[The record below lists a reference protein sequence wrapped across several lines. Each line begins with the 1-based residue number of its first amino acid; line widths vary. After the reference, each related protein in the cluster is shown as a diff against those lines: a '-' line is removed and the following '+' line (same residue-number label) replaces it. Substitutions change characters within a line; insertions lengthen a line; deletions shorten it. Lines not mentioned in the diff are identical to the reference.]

1 MRKLICAL
9 ILVAAV
15 TANAATLCVTRQT
28 ETSLTFTFAGF
39 GGLDYE
45 LFVAHG
51 ATDGGEDKYAWDS
64 YVKVADIADGQTT
77 FTYEVPAALR
87 DGRPMRFFLT
97 QTFGVKMAKELT
109 HVRSTG
115 QQWVNTGVLPT
126 DKTMI
131 DIRFFDVQYVHA
143 TAFFGQD
150 WNGSRYLLTQQS
162 DKFLWC
168 GSGGNLGVPTANTEY
183 RFLMEVANDLV
194 MSANGVET
202 VASDSKAHGLNSSG
216 NIAVFGANT
225 GARLATFSFRS
236 MRIANESAVLR
247 DFIPAMDANGDA
259 GLYDQ
264 INDVF
269 YKSQTATPLVAGTER
284 PQSRF
289 GRVVD
294 STPSLRFRRSVAI
307 ASATAD
313 SVTLSFGNPDGA
325 AYKLYV
331 ASGAVDREGDKN
343 AWDNFTE
350 IATVAADATTYTYT
364 LPAALKADGVKF
376 RFFLVKTEG
385 LPYASELASLTSNGK
400 QKIRL
405 DYAPDAATSMD
416 LRFGDAAAS
425 KISTVFAQAWTAG
438 GGSVFLQRFSSNDFY
453 YYGISGGYRLET
465 VPATMTDYRFR
476 KFTDDLI
483 EISHA
488 NVTNRYTVTHAT
500 TASSDLTLF
509 AGYAGINPGSY
520 RFDSMVVTD
529 GGLVVRDLVPVE
541 TLGGEGALFDR
552 ASGEVFLNSGS
563 NEGKTDF
570 TKGAAVA
577 RQGWVIANSPVL
589 TGSSSGAPATVLP
602 MFVQLTEDTD
612 WTSLMDMIPSGITID
627 LNGHELHLAP
637 DTAFSTKAVSFVDGA
652 GTLRL
657 TVPAG
662 ETYTIES
669 VGGSCFTAPAEI
681 VKDGSGTLVLMRSLP
696 KVGRLTIEAGIVKS
710 GIANALAQGTVVD
723 VKDGGAYDVAGFNS
737 ATLFRI
743 AGEGPDGQGAWRN
756 SSSVNVAATASGL
769 ELTADAKVCGSAN
782 FGLINT
788 GNAATT
794 CELNGH
800 TLTVALAAD
809 RDFWFCNTTGSSAG
823 TVHVTGGAAYFYST
837 ASSLPNVDFVIDGTG
852 ARFWDPKSGPK
863 ATVRSVTVKNGGD
876 MFEETNNSYMQN
888 LYLLDGGKVTGGG
901 WVYIADAFVVSNET
915 TNVTL
920 IPPLHANGTY
930 PRIVKKGAGT
940 FTISNSHTESRAD
953 RGIEIF
959 GGTVVMSTSRSSGG
973 APQKA
978 ISSQAVPVT
987 IHSGGTLD
995 MRQSGTAAF
1004 LLSGLQIDEGGTLLH
1019 NANNVISFTAKGTV
1033 KTAAPFSFAGTVSI
1047 TQEVT
1052 FDVSAMFA
1060 SANPPAAG
1068 ETVALLT
1075 ANAITASGASRLYV
1089 TGCPYDYDLIM
1100 TGTQVLLRTKTAAQ
1114 SALAP
1119 IKICSIGGNYVY
1131 GLDSAGSVIS
1141 FRHDLAQSLSLE
1153 GWNVKMTGWRH
1164 AEGYLRTASG
1174 MYTTDNPEWNN
1185 HSGVKDLALKTSP
1198 TRAGLLEGLETYC
1211 AAAEDPDFTILACGD
1226 MDVADGVADDK
1237 VFASFTNAVTRI
1249 KAALPMITV
1258 IACTIPGGS
1267 AVLNDAVATWC
1278 AGETDVECVDLAGA
1292 VAAAST
1298 EPAKSA
1304 AAAAV
1309 LKSKLMTLATA
1320 NGKNTPSGWVRPPV
1334 VFGATNNVPAAYL
1347 DGFVRARVL
1356 QPSHEQYYVQNASS
1370 VPYAYAPAVQTTD
1383 IAKAGY
1389 YIELVRKDTGALQ
1402 AMWIDMDAPGST
1414 LDDVTLPVTHAQR
1427 KKQTVKKLH
1436 VWSNFGGVRQVAADD
1451 DSVDGYIE
1459 FNPVN
1464 HAGTD
1469 TIAGDVIAE
1478 PWTDAYGFNDDLK
1491 TTGANGYGSFQIM
1504 RKFADPAVFPAAEIV
1519 FSYGRWGVGTTT
1531 SCNLGMGT
1539 LAVYG
1544 NHGINTKSL
1553 DWTGISQLDNA
1564 DLGNISGAAYSLIR
1578 IEFWVKYA
1586 NAPTATR
1593 ADLASAVWTGATDSA
1608 FATPGNWSA
1617 DGTTP
1622 LSAFTS
1628 YALIRLP
1635 EGVSQTFTY
1644 PNCDRVA
1651 VPSILMLDGA
1661 ASFPEVGGLYITGID
1676 MGATGR
1682 LSYDPVKFCL
1692 TLIETPVFA
1701 SGAKFALPSNY
1712 ASATKG
1718 RFLLMNWQ
1726 RGSLDMDPAAL
1737 TAIFDTASANGAD
1750 VKVWAE
1756 NFEGGGGRLW
1766 LDLDYSAPK
1775 KRINLLCTGDSITQ
1789 GYNSTYGNWR
1799 IPLMKYLAAAGYEP
1813 VSKGF
1818 WKIES
1823 DDILNQV
1830 RMPEDW
1836 VWHAGISAQRLITK
1850 NGAGTMDAIEN
1861 MLDQGGDVDFVLAML
1876 GTNDLNADSTPAAE
1890 LYPVWTN
1897 FVWKVLNQKPH
1908 AKFIAGAVLDQ
1919 AYNAT
1924 KDAQVVAF
1932 NTLMRNAIE
1941 GGMFPAKRAYFADL
1955 YTPCYR
1961 YDGQGNYIAGS
1972 FYAEN
1977 NVHPDWYGEDKLAAA
1992 YCAAI
1997 EAAIADDPGFVLGAA
2012 ETVPTT
2018 TGAENNVPAEYRAG
2032 YTRARTFDATAY
2044 NGVNLATLGRV
2055 PYAYENAT
2063 APSVNLSRVG
2073 YYIELKRK
2081 DNAQS
2086 DYHGLVRWM
2095 WVSMEAFGDRT
2106 LDGVSV
2112 PLFYNRQEAVNR
2124 LRVKTNMP
2132 GIEST
2137 AADAM
2142 DERGWIQ
2149 FWPGGF
2155 GPSGCGIPGAPA
2167 NTWGYDW
2174 NDTAGSDPSGYG
2186 VMKVFRFTPDARNPA
2201 QTLFAFGRWAHAS
2214 NYELGLGNF
2223 AIQALGSIDWTHV
2236 GAADMNM
2243 VNTMAVPAYEV
2254 AKVEIWTASDT
2265 PADAAFVLVDEV
2277 TPSGGGEVN
2286 VTGDVRNFGEGASS
2300 ANLTLE
2306 WSTDPTFA
2314 TVAGSTN
2321 IGVVAETGAV
2331 TATATGLTAGQTWYF
2346 RFTSVNSAN
2355 VSAASGVSDPLDY
2368 SEGVWR
2374 PQTANDVWTS
2384 IAWQKN
2390 GAGEHVAFNPAWTAK
2405 FDGNEATP
2413 VASVQVPEAV
2423 RAEQVTVDASA
2434 NYTLTGAGAIKSKRL
2449 VKKGTGTL
2457 TLGAGVLA
2465 DTPDIEIAAGTVK
2478 LGDDATQG
2486 AAGAAGGT
2494 ITVKDGAQFDFNYN
2508 DTSSAENRP
2517 RAQVTGVKKFIIE
2530 GAGPDGKGAL
2540 TSSLAKDVINSP
2552 IGEVVLTGDA
2562 TIGGPW
2568 RVDLRTVNYGHSITG
2583 PDDATL
2589 TVATCPPGDYGLG
2602 ILGCRL
2608 AVGRVEIPE
2617 TGKFWAYS
2625 SHVFDIPHGIDLYG
2639 LFRVYAANG
2648 TWNVGGIRAHGSAA
2662 RIGNASGN
2670 SYVKTSI
2677 TVESGATLTLDGGNT
2692 MYYENGFTNK
2702 GVIAVANGTHY
2713 VHGDLVNVGNPL
2725 ITVAASKSINL
2736 HPSTVTGDS
2745 RIETSGNIWTS
2756 GRSDWGDAAL
2766 SVTVSGGGS
2775 LIIGQGNDGYGMPKF
2790 GKNKLST
2797 TVVNHSG
2804 TIFFHP
2810 ATSASI
2816 DGYEITGLV
2825 NNFNSQGPNT
2835 GPVVDIQASNLVFTA
2850 KNFQVGTGSGF
2861 GELTVSGANT
2871 SIEATTL
2878 AIDKDDNTGYRGMLN
2893 FTEGLLTI
2901 GSGGFST
2908 PRRKPE
2914 RPQFVMAGGTLRA
2927 GANFSH
2933 ARPGLTAYFGSPK
2946 RGGEVTVD
2954 LNGKTVTWP
2963 TSLAGGSDVT
2973 ITGAGAFS
2981 SGRPGIQGIPLG
2993 KWTVDSPGTV
3003 DLRNAGGFAG
3013 GLSLAENTAA
3023 TIDIAST
3030 NMVELYFWNWAS
3042 GSAWAGM
3049 DALVAANKVF
3059 AQHIATSFD
3068 YLNKP
3073 ATTITE
3079 SKVSNGTGINYFG
3092 EFYVSA
3098 EMAGTWYFQH
3108 AGRSYVTV
3116 QLDGTTAFEYSA
3128 PNGSKTTSGVALT
3141 EGWHSFLVSAYTGAA
3156 NPSVGS
3162 LSSDDSIKFRV
3173 GTSGSFAPF
3182 DITAVPMRMRQANSA
3197 RTSVRWRKYM
3207 SYDQS
3212 ANEYTSA
3219 DESKYTVDVITNS
3232 LQVIHQK
3239 FSTGVNAPLGG
3250 ASARFD
3256 GYFKVEKGKAGTWT
3270 FNGKFDDRIALS
3282 VDGRRLFAGNTG
3294 SASMTLREGWHKFDI
3309 RTGDTTPS
3317 GGTTQGTGGG
3327 LTDSVGNTVA
3337 LEFKVNGGAYFAF
3350 DERYVPIA
3358 FSAADA
3364 QKFEEP
3370 GLGGEIEL
3378 ATGSTL
3384 TNAPRD
3390 GGWCPIYGT
3399 LKGTGTLAGP
3409 YRFTGEENCWEVT
3422 GATARNATIPAVQF
3436 TNPTKKTFTGLK
3448 SLSVLFDAKPSR
3460 RTYYLTGPITGLTAA
3475 DISGVAYTI
3484 ADEAGNDYTEDL
3496 MLTVQDGRLTFMN
3509 SKPKGMFLI
3518 VR

>member
-1 MRKLICAL
+1 MRKIVCAL
-9 ILVAAV
+9 AFVAAV
-15 TANAATLCVTRQT
+15 TVHAATLCVTRQT

-51 ATDGGEDKYAWDS
+51 ATDGGEDKHAWDS
-64 YVKVADIADGQTT
+64 FEKVADIASDQTT
-77 FTYEVPAALR
+77 YEYEVPAALR
-87 DGRPMRFFLT
+87 DGRPMRFFLA
-97 QTFGVKMAKELT
+97 QTFGVNMAKELT

-126 DKTMI
+126 AKTMI
-131 DIRFFDVQYVHA
+131 DFRFFDIEYVHA

-162 DKFLWC
+162 NKFLWC

-183 RFLMEVANDLV
+183 RFLLEIANDLV

-202 VASDSKAHGLNSSG
+202 VASDSKAHGQNSSG

-225 GARLATFSFRS
+225 GTYLATFSFRR

-247 DFIPAMDANGDA
+247 DFIPAMDANGEA

-264 INDVF
+264 LNDVF
-269 YKSQTATPLVAGTER
+269 YKSQTATPLVAGAER

-343 AWDNFTE
+343 AWDNFSE
-350 IATVAADATTYTYT
+350 VATVAADATTYTYT

-376 RFFLVKTEG
+376 RFFLVKTDG

-405 DYAPDAATSMD
+405 GYAPDAAMSMD
-416 LRFGDAAAS
+416 FRFGDAAAS
-425 KISTVFAQAWTAG
+425 KVSTLFAQTWTG
-438 GGSVFLQRFSSNDFY
+438 SGGSVFMQRYSNNDFY
-453 YYGISGGYRLET
+453 YYGISTGYRLET

-476 KFTDDLI
+476 KFTDNLI
-483 EISHA
+483 EICHA

-520 RFDSMVVTD
+520 RFDSMVITD

-541 TLGGEGALFDR
+541 TLGGEGAIFDR

-563 NEGKTDF
+563 SEGKTDF

-577 RQGWVIANSPVL
+577 RQGWSIANSPVL
-589 TGSSSGAPATVLP
+589 TGSSSGAPTSVLP

-627 LNGHELHLAP
+627 LNGHKLHLAP

-723 VKDGGAYDVAGFNS
+723 VKDGGAYDVAGYNS

-800 TLTVALAAD
+800 TLTVVLAAD

-823 TVHVTGGAAYFYST
+823 TVHVTSGAAYFYST
-837 ASSLPNVDFVIDGTG
+837 ASNLPNVDFVIDGTG

-876 MFEETNNSYMQN
+876 MFEETNNTYMQN
-888 LYLLDGGKVTGGG
+888 FYLLDGGKVTGGG

-1033 KTAAPFSFAGTVSI
+1033 KTAAPFVFAGTVSI

-1060 SANPPAAG
+1060 SANSPAAG

-1089 TGCPYDYDLIM
+1089 TGCPYDYDLVM

-1119 IKICSIGGNYVY
+1119 IKICSIGGDYVL
-1131 GLDSAGSVIS
+1131 GLPSTAIS

-1164 AEGYLRTASG
+1164 AESYLRTVSG
-1174 MYTTDNPEWNN
+1174 MYTTDNQEWNN
-1185 HSGVKDLALKTSP
+1185 HSGVRDLALKTSP

-1211 AAAEDPDFTILACGD
+1211 AAAEEPDFTILACGD
-1226 MDVADGVADDK
+1226 TDVADGVADDK
-1237 VFASFTNAVTRI
+1237 VFAYFTNAVTRI
-1249 KAALPMITV
+1249 RAALPMTTV

-1267 AVLNDAVATWC
+1267 AELNAAIATWC
-1278 AGETDVECVDLAGA
+1278 AGVAEVECVDLAGA
-1292 VAAAST
+1292 VASAAAT
-1298 EPAKSA
+1298 EPAKEA

-1309 LKSKLMTLATA
+1309 LKAKLMTLATA
-1320 NGKNTPSGWVRPPV
+1320 NGKNTPSGWVRPTV
-1334 VFGATNNVPAAYL
+1334 TLGATNNVPPAYL

-1356 QPSHEQYYVQNASS
+1356 QPSATQGYSQDASQ
-1370 VPYAYAPAVQTTD
+1370 VPYASAPAVQTND

-1414 LDDVTLPVTHAQR
+1414 LNDVTLPVTYAQR
-1427 KKQTVKKLH
+1427 KKQTVTKLH
-1436 VWSNFGGVRQVAADD
+1436 VWSNFGGVQQVAASD

-1459 FNPVN
+1459 FGPGNVGG
-1464 HAGTD
+1464 ADSTE
-1469 TIAGDVIAE
+1469 GDIISD
-1478 PWTDAYGFNDDLK
+1478 PWENAHGFNDNLY
-1491 TTGANGYGSFQIM
+1491 TSGANGYGCFQII
-1504 RKFADPAVFPAAEIV
+1504 RKFSDPAAFPAAEIL
-1519 FSYGRWGVGTTT
+1519 FSYSRWGNSTD
-1531 SCNLGMGT
+1531 SSYRDLGMGT
-1539 LAVYG
+1539 LANFG
-1544 NHGINTKSL
+1544 NHGGSGGKGV
-1553 DWTGISQLDNA
+1553 DWTFMSQTHDT
-1564 DLGNISGAAYSLIR
+1564 DKGNISSSAYSLIR

-1593 ADLASAVWTGATDSA
+1593 ADLASAVWMGATDSA
-1608 FATPGNWSA
+1608 FATPGNWSE

-1622 LSAFTS
+1622 LSAFAA
-1628 YALIRLP
+1628 YALILLP
-1635 EGVSQTFTY
+1635 EGVTQTFTY
-1644 PNCDRVA
+1644 PNCDRIV
-1651 VPSILMLDGA
+1651 VSSILMLDGT
-1661 ASFPEVGGLYITGID
+1661 ASFPEVGGLYITGLD

-1692 TLIETPVFA
+1692 TLIETPMFA
-1701 SGAKFALPSNY
+1701 PGAKFALPSKY

-1718 RFLLMNWQ
+1718 RFLLMNWH
-1726 RGSLDMDPAAL
+1726 RGALNMEDAAL
-1737 TAIFDTASANGAD
+1737 TAFFDASSANGAD

-1756 NFEGGGGRLW
+1756 NFAGGGGRLW
-1766 LDLDYSAPK
+1766 LDLNYSAPHP
-1775 KRINLLCTGDSITQ
+1775 RVNVLCTGDSITQ
-1789 GYNSTYGNWR
+1789 GYDGTYGNWR

-1823 DDILNQV
+1823 NDMVKEIAP
-1830 RMPEDW
+1830 PEDW
-1836 VWHAGISAQRLITK
+1836 VWHAGISGQRLITK

-1861 MLDQGGDVDFVLAML
+1861 ILDQGGDVDFVLVKL

-1908 AKFIAGAVLDQ
+1908 AKFIAGAVVDQ
-1919 AYNAT
+1919 AYNAA

-1932 NTLMRNAIE
+1932 NTMMKNAIE
-1941 GGMFPAKRAYFADL
+1941 GGLFPAKRVYFADL

-1961 YDGQGNYIAGS
+1961 YDGQGNYIPGS

-2018 TGAENNVPAEYRAG
+2018 VGAENNVPAEYRAG

-2044 NGVNLATLGRV
+2044 NGVNLAELGRV
-2055 PYAYENAT
+2055 PYAYENGA

-2081 DNAQS
+2081 DTALS
-2086 DYHGLVRWM
+2086 DYHDLVRWM
-2095 WVSMEAFGDRT
+2095 WVSMDAFGDRT

-2112 PLFYNRQEAVNR
+2112 PLFYERQEAVNH
-2124 LRVKTNMP
+2124 LRMKTNMP

-2137 AADAM
+2137 AADAT

-2149 FWPGGF
+2149 FWP
-2155 GPSGCGIPGAPA
+2155 STYSDTSCGVPGAPA
-2167 NTWGYDW
+2167 NTWKHDW
-2174 NDTAGSDPSGYG
+2174 NDTSTGATSGYG
-2186 VMKVFRFTPDARNPA
+2186 TMQVFRLTPGARNPA
-2201 QTLFAFGRWAHAS
+2201 QMLFVFGRWAHTS

-2223 AIQALGSIDWTHV
+2223 AIQALNSINWTGV
-2236 GAADMNM
+2236 GGNAN
-2243 VNTMAVPAYEV
+2243 VIGTMAVPAYEV
-2254 AKVEIWTASDT
+2254 AKIEIWTASDT
-2265 PADAAFVLVDEV
+2265 PADAAFVLVDDVVPGDSGAV
-2277 TPSGGGEVN
+2277 TVR
-2286 VTGDVRNFGEGASS
+2286 GDVRNLGEGATS
-2300 ANLTLE
+2300 ATLTLE
-2306 WSTDPTFA
+2306 WSTDPAFA

-2331 TATATGLTAGQTWYF
+2331 SATATGLTAGQTWYF
-2346 RFTSVNSAN
+2346 RYTSVNSAN

-2374 PQTANDVWTS
+2374 PQTAFDVWTS
-2384 IAWQKN
+2384 VAWLRN
-2390 GAGEHVAFNPAWTAK
+2390 GAGSPVAFNPAWTAK

-2434 NYTLTGAGAIKSKRL
+2434 NYTLTGAGAIASKRL

-2465 DTPDIEIAAGTVK
+2465 DTPDIEIEAGTVK

-2508 DTSSAENRP
+2508 DTASAENRP
-2517 RAQVTGVKKFIIE
+2517 RAQVTSVKKFIIE

-2552 IGEVVLTGDA
+2552 IGEVVLAGDA

-2602 ILGCRL
+2602 ILGTRL

-2670 SYVKTSI
+2670 SYVKTPI

-2702 GVIAVANGTHY
+2702 GVIAVANGAHY
-2713 VHGDLVNVGNPL
+2713 VHGNLVNVGNPL
-2725 ITVAASKSINL
+2725 ITVAASKSITL

-2745 RIETSGNIWTS
+2745 RIETSGSIWTS
-2756 GRSDWGDAAL
+2756 GRSDWGNAAL

-2775 LIIGQGNDGYGMPKF
+2775 LILGQGNDDYGMPKF

-2816 DGYEITGLV
+2816 DGYVISGLV
-2825 NNFNSQGPNT
+2825 NNFYSQGPNS
-2835 GPVVDIQASNLVFTA
+2835 GPVVDIQATNLVFAA
-2850 KNFQVGTGSGF
+2850 KSFCVGTSSGY
-2861 GELTVSGANT
+2861 GELTVSGADT
-2871 SIEATTL
+2871 SISATTL
-2878 AIDKDDNTGYRGMLN
+2878 TIDLQDNTGYRGMLN
-2893 FTEGLLTI
+2893 FTDGVLAL
-2901 GSGGFST
+2901 GSGGLST
-2908 PRRKPE
+2908 PRRKPA

-2927 GANFSH
+2927 DANFSH

-2946 RGGEVTVD
+2946 KGGDVTVD
-2954 LNGKTVTWP
+2954 LNGHTVTWP
-2963 TSLAGGSDVT
+2963 TGLAGGSDVT
-2973 ITGAGAFS
+2973 ITGSGAFS
-2981 SGRPGIQGIPLG
+2981 SGRPGIQGIPFG
-2993 KWTVDSPGTV
+2993 KWTVASPGTV

-3013 GLSLAENTAA
+3013 GLSLAENTSA
-3023 TIDIAST
+3023 TIDIAGT
-3030 NMVELYFWNWAS
+3030 NMVEMFFWNWT
-3042 GSAWAGM
+3042 GGNAWSDM
-3049 DALVAANKVF
+3049 DNQLATCKVF
-3059 AQHIATSFD
+3059 PQFIATSFD

-3073 ATTITE
+3073 ATTIAE

-3108 AGRSYVTV
+3108 AGGSYITV
-3116 QLDGTTAFEYSA
+3116 QLDGTTAFEHSA

-3212 ANEYTSA
+3212 ANEYTRA
-3219 DESKYTVDVITNS
+3219 DESKYTIDVITNS
-3232 LQVIHQK
+3232 LQVIHKK

-3358 FSAADA
+3358 YSAADA

-3378 ATGSTL
+3378 AAGSTL

-3390 GGWCPIYGT
+3390 GGFCPIYGT
-3399 LKGTGTLAGP
+3399 LKGSGTLAGP

-3422 GATARNATIPAVQF
+3422 GATARNANLPAVQF
-3436 TNPTKKTFTGLK
+3436 TNPTKETFTGLK

-3496 MLTVQDGRLTFMN
+3496 TLTVQDGRLTFTN

>member
-9 ILVAAV
+9 FLVAAV
-15 TANAATLCVTRQT
+15 TAHAATLCVTRQT
-28 ETSLTFTFAGF
+28 ETSLSFTFAGF

-64 YVKVADIADGQTT
+64 YTKIADIASDQTT
-77 FTYEVPAALR
+77 YEYEVPAALR
-87 DGRPMRFFLT
+87 DGRPMRFFLA
-97 QTFGVKMAKELT
+97 QTFGVNMAKELT

-126 DKTMI
+126 AKTMI
-131 DIRFFDVQYVHA
+131 DCRFFDIVYVHA

-150 WNGSRYLLTQQS
+150 WNGSRYMLTQQS
-162 DKFLWC
+162 NKFVWC

-216 NIAVFGANT
+216 NIAVFGVNT
-225 GARLATFSFRS
+225 GDRLATFSFRS
-236 MRIANESAVLR
+236 MRIATESAVLR
-247 DFIPAMDANGDA
+247 DFIPAMDANGEA

-264 INDVF
+264 INDAF

-294 STPSLRFRRSVAI
+294 STPSLRFRRSVTI

-350 IATVAADATTYTYT
+350 VATVAADATTYTYT
-364 LPAALKADGVKF
+364 LPAAFKADGVKF
-376 RFFLVKTEG
+376 RFFLVKTDG

-405 DYAPDAATSMD
+405 GYAPDAATSMD
-416 LRFGDAAAS
+416 FRFGDAAAS

-509 AGYAGINPGSY
+509 AGYAGNYPGSY
-520 RFDSMVVTD
+520 RFDSMVITD

-669 VGGSCFTAPAEI
+669 MGSSCFTAPAEI

-915 TNVTL
+915 TDVTL
-920 IPPLHANGTY
+920 IPPLYQNGSTW

-940 FTISNSHTESRAD
+940 LTLSISHTESRAD
-953 RGIEIF
+953 RGIEVF

-978 ISSQAVPVT
+978 ISSAAVPVT

-995 MRQSGTAAF
+995 MRQCGTAAF
-1004 LLSGLQIDEGGTLLH
+1004 LLAGLQIDAGGTLLH
-1019 NANNVISFTAKGTV
+1019 NANNVISFSAKGTV
-1033 KTAAPFSFAGTVSI
+1033 KTAAPFTFAGTVNI
-1047 TQEVT
+1047 TQETT
-1052 FDVSAMFA
+1052 FDVSAMYA

-1075 ANAITASGASRLYV
+1075 ANAITASGSSRIYV

-1100 TGTQVLLRTKTAAQ
+1100 TGTQVLIRTKTAAQ

-1119 IKICSIGGNYVY
+1119 VKIWTVGGTYACGQPSTAIG
-1131 GLDSAGSVIS
+1131 
-1141 FRHDLAQSLSLE
+1141 FRYDLAQSLSLE
-1153 GWNVKMTGWRH
+1153 GWNVEMTGWQTSD
-1164 AEGYLRTASG
+1164 AYLRTASG
-1174 MYTTDNPEWNN
+1174 MYTTDNRKWQGNACMR
-1185 HSGVKDLALKTSP
+1185 DFALKTSP
-1198 TRAGLLEGLETYC
+1198 TRAGLLEGLETY
-1211 AAAEDPDFTILACGD
+1211 AAAANEPDFTILACGD
-1226 MDVADGVADDK
+1226 TDVADGVADDK

-1249 KAALPMITV
+1249 KAALPMTTV
-1258 IACTIPGGS
+1258 IACTIPGGTAALNS
-1267 AVLNDAVATWC
+1267 AIETWC
-1278 AGETDVECVDLAGA
+1278 GNEPEVECVDLADA
-1292 VAAAST
+1292 VASAAS
-1298 EPAKSA
+1298 EPACAASA
-1304 AAAAV
+1304 ASL
-1309 LKSKLMTLATA
+1309 LKAKLMTLATA
-1320 NGKNTPSGWVRPPV
+1320 NGKNTPSGWTRPTV
-1334 VFGATNNVPAAYL
+1334 TLGATNNVPAAYL

-1356 QPSHEQYYVQNASS
+1356 EPSATQGYNQDALQ

-1402 AMWIDMDAPGST
+1402 VMWIDMDAPGST
-1414 LDDVTLPVTHAQR
+1414 LNDVTLPVTHAQR
-1427 KKQTVKKLH
+1427 KKQTVTKLH
-1436 VWSNFGGVRQVAADD
+1436 VWSNFGGVQQVAANDD
-1451 DSVDGYIE
+1451 TVEGYIE
-1459 FNPVN
+1459 FCPANTG
-1464 HAGTD
+1464 GTE
-1469 TIAGDVIAE
+1469 TTGGDVIAE
-1478 PWTDAYGFNDDLK
+1478 PWTDAIGFNDNLM
-1491 TTGANGYGSFQIM
+1491 TTGSNGYGCFQLM
-1504 RKFADPAVFPAAEIV
+1504 RKFSDPSAFPAAEIL
-1519 FSYGRWGVGTTT
+1519 FAFNRWG
-1531 SCNLGMGT
+1531 SSNSYNDIGMGT
-1539 LAVYG
+1539 LANYG
-1544 NHGINTKSL
+1544 TYIDGKNASKTL
-1553 DWTGISQLDNA
+1553 DWTFVSQSVSDDRGRIS
-1564 DLGNISGAAYSLIR
+1564 SSAYSLMR

-1608 FATPGNWSA
+1608 IATPGNWST

-1701 SGAKFALPSNY
+1701 SGAKFALPSKY

-1726 RGSLDMDPAAL
+1726 RGSLDMEPAAL

-1823 DDILNQV
+1823 DDIINMV
-1830 RMPEDW
+1830 SMPEEW
-1836 VWHAGISAQRLITK
+1836 VWHAGIGAQRLITK

-1890 LYPVWTN
+1890 LYPVWTD

-1961 YDGQGNYIAGS
+1961 YDGQGNYIPGS

-1997 EAAIADDPGFVLGAA
+1997 ESAIADDPSFDLGAA

-2018 TGAENNVPAEYRAG
+2018 VGAENNVPAEYRAG

-2044 NGVNLATLGRV
+2044 NGVNLAELGRV
-2055 PYAYENAT
+2055 PYAYENGA

-2155 GPSGCGIPGAPA
+2155 GSSGCGIPGAPA

-2174 NDTAGSDPSGYG
+2174 NDTASRDPSGYG

-2214 NYELGLGNF
+2214 NYELGLGDF
-2223 AIQALGSIDWTHV
+2223 ANQSLGSIDWTHV
-2236 GAADMNM
+2236 GAIDKNM

-2254 AKVEIWTASDT
+2254 AKIEIWTASDT
-2265 PADAAFVLVDEV
+2265 PADAAFVLVDDV
-2277 TPSGGGEVN
+2277 VPGDSGAATVR
-2286 VTGDVRNFGEGASS
+2286 GDVRNLGEGATS
-2300 ANLTLE
+2300 ATLTLE
-2306 WSTDPTFA
+2306 WSTDPAFA

-2331 TATATGLTAGQTWYF
+2331 SATATGLTAGQTWYF
-2346 RFTSVNSAN
+2346 RYTSVNSAN
-2355 VSAASGVSDPLDY
+2355 VSAASAVSDPLDY

-2374 PQTANDVWTS
+2374 PQTASDVWTS

-2390 GAGEHVAFNPAWTAK
+2390 GAGSPVAFNPAWTAK

-2434 NYTLTGAGAIKSKRL
+2434 NYTLGRSRRHAGHRDRGRYGEARRRRDAGCGRCGRRYDHREGRCAVRLQLQRHVVGGEPSARTGDERQEVHHRGCRAGREGRELLQELDGARVLLERVARDLADDAASAPLEALEVVAARL
-2449 VKKGTGTL
+2449 DEAGD
-2457 TLGAGVLA
+2457 AGVLKPHRVH
-2465 DTPDIEIAAGTVK
+2465 D
-2478 LGDDATQG
+2478 
-2486 AAGAAGGT
+2486 
-2494 ITVKDGAQFDFNYN
+2494 
-2508 DTSSAENRP
+2508 R
-2517 RAQVTGVKKFIIE
+2517 R
-2530 GAGPDGKGAL
+2530 GAL
-2540 TSSLAKDVINSP
+2540 
-2552 IGEVVLTGDA
+2552 
-2562 TIGGPW
+2562 
-2568 RVDLRTVNYGHSITG
+2568 H
-2583 PDDATL
+2583 
-2589 TVATCPPGDYGLG
+2589 
-2602 ILGCRL
+2602 
-2608 AVGRVEIPE
+2608 
-2617 TGKFWAYS
+2617 
-2625 SHVFDIPHGIDLYG
+2625 
-2639 LFRVYAANG
+2639 
-2648 TWNVGGIRAHGSAA
+2648 
-2662 RIGNASGN
+2662 
-2670 SYVKTSI
+2670 
-2677 TVESGATLTLDGGNT
+2677 
-2692 MYYENGFTNK
+2692 
-2702 GVIAVANGTHY
+2702 
-2713 VHGDLVNVGNPL
+2713 
-2725 ITVAASKSINL
+2725 
-2736 HPSTVTGDS
+2736 
-2745 RIETSGNIWTS
+2745 
-2756 GRSDWGDAAL
+2756 
-2766 SVTVSGGGS
+2766 
-2775 LIIGQGNDGYGMPKF
+2775 
-2790 GKNKLST
+2790 
-2797 TVVNHSG
+2797 
-2804 TIFFHP
+2804 
-2810 ATSASI
+2810 
-2816 DGYEITGLV
+2816 
-2825 NNFNSQGPNT
+2825 
-2835 GPVVDIQASNLVFTA
+2835 
-2850 KNFQVGTGSGF
+2850 
-2861 GELTVSGANT
+2861 
-2871 SIEATTL
+2871 
-2878 AIDKDDNTGYRGMLN
+2878 
-2893 FTEGLLTI
+2893 
-2901 GSGGFST
+2901 
-2908 PRRKPE
+2908 
-2914 RPQFVMAGGTLRA
+2914 
-2927 GANFSH
+2927 H
-2933 ARPGLTAYFGSPK
+2933 ARG
-2946 RGGEVTVD
+2946 
-2954 LNGKTVTWP
+2954 
-2963 TSLAGGSDVT
+2963 
-2973 ITGAGAFS
+2973 
-2981 SGRPGIQGIPLG
+2981 
-2993 KWTVDSPGTV
+2993 
-3003 DLRNAGGFAG
+3003 
-3013 GLSLAENTAA
+3013 
-3023 TIDIAST
+3023 
-3030 NMVELYFWNWAS
+3030 
-3042 GSAWAGM
+3042 
-3049 DALVAANKVF
+3049 
-3059 AQHIATSFD
+3059 
-3068 YLNKP
+3068 
-3073 ATTITE
+3073 
-3079 SKVSNGTGINYFG
+3079 
-3092 EFYVSA
+3092 
-3098 EMAGTWYFQH
+3098 
-3108 AGRSYVTV
+3108 
-3116 QLDGTTAFEYSA
+3116 
-3128 PNGSKTTSGVALT
+3128 GVA
-3141 EGWHSFLVSAYTGAA
+3141 V
-3156 NPSVGS
+3156 
-3162 LSSDDSIKFRV
+3162 
-3173 GTSGSFAPF
+3173 
-3182 DITAVPMRMRQANSA
+3182 
-3197 RTSVRWRKYM
+3197 
-3207 SYDQS
+3207 
-3212 ANEYTSA
+3212 
-3219 DESKYTVDVITNS
+3219 
-3232 LQVIHQK
+3232 
-3239 FSTGVNAPLGG
+3239 
-3250 ASARFD
+3250 
-3256 GYFKVEKGKAGTWT
+3256 
-3270 FNGKFDDRIALS
+3270 
-3282 VDGRRLFAGNTG
+3282 
-3294 SASMTLREGWHKFDI
+3294 
-3309 RTGDTTPS
+3309 
-3317 GGTTQGTGGG
+3317 
-3327 LTDSVGNTVA
+3327 
-3337 LEFKVNGGAYFAF
+3337 
-3350 DERYVPIA
+3350 
-3358 FSAADA
+3358 
-3364 QKFEEP
+3364 P
-3370 GLGGEIEL
+3370 GLGGAALGRDRAERRDVEEALEL
-3378 ATGSTL
+3378 
-3384 TNAPRD
+3384 
-3390 GGWCPIYGT
+3390 
-3399 LKGTGTLAGP
+3399 
-3409 YRFTGEENCWEVT
+3409 
-3422 GATARNATIPAVQF
+3422 PAVAEGARCGVDRVLHADAAEVDGHGDGIAHQS
-3436 TNPTKKTFTGLK
+3436 T
-3448 SLSVLFDAKPSR
+3448 SLASK
-3460 RTYYLTGPITGLTAA
+3460 TGP
-3475 DISGVAYTI
+3475 S
-3484 ADEAGNDYTEDL
+3484 
-3496 MLTVQDGRLTFMN
+3496 VQQAL
-3509 SKPKGMFLI
+3509 
-3518 VR
+3518 